1 MDTQQNSLMKLYNL
15 EVLAP
20 SDSARG
26 RPGGSKLGDYGQ
38 QDRIITAF
46 FIAMYVLLVCS
57 ILFCLVIAIIRCIRQ
72 RRRDHWN
79 RAQLQ
84 ASSQQN
90 KHQ

>member
-1 MDTQQNSLMKLYNL
+1 MDTQQNSLMKLYN
-15 EVLAP
+15 VDVMAP
-20 SDSARG
+20 SDS
-26 RPGGSKLGDYGQ
+26 PGGQPVGSKHEGYGQ
-38 QDRIITAF
+38 QDRIITVF
-46 FIAMYVLLVCS
+46 FIAMYVVLVCS

-79 RAQLQ
+79 REQLQ